1 MTWLALTLLA
11 FAVGLLVQG
20 WWRSPLANPTL
31 IACLIVVPLLVLS
44 HTGYAQYS
52 LDTRPISTLL
62 TPAVVALA
70 VPLYRQRIL
79 IRRAWRAVLLGGVA
93 GTLIAVGL
101 NTLGGRLIGAP
112 HEVRLALTTDSVTS
126 PVAYAISQRL
136 NGAPP
141 LAAAFVII
149 VGLIGAMVLP
159 GLLRR
164 LGVRSAMARGL
175 ALGAVAHGIGT
186 ARAREDGDLS
196 GAAASVGMCLGALV
210 VTLVSAF
217 L

>member
-20 WWRSPLANPTL
+20 RWRSPVANPTL

-70 VPLYRQRIL
+70 VPLYRQRTL

>member
-1 MTWLALTLLA
+1 MTWLAVTLLA
-11 FAVGLLVQG
+11 FAVGLFVQG
-20 WWRSPLANPTL
+20 RVRRAVANPTL
-31 IACLIVVPLLVLS
+31 IACLIVVPLLLLT
-44 HTGYAQYS
+44 HTPYSGYSA
-52 LDTRPISTLL
+52 DTRPLSLLL

-70 VPLYRQRIL
+70 VPLYRQRQF
-79 IRRAWRAVLLGGVA
+79 IRRAWRAVLLGGVV
-93 GTLIAVGL
+93 GTLIAVGVG
-101 NTLGGRLIGAP
+101 TLGGRLIGAP
-112 HEVRLALTTDSVTS
+112 REVRLALSTDSVTS
-126 PVAYAISQRL
+126 PVAYAISERL
-136 NGAPP
+136 HGAPP

-149 VGLIGAMVLP
+149 VGLIGAIALP
-159 GLLRR
+159 GLLNR
-164 LGVRSAMARGL
+164 LGVHSRAARGI

>member
-11 FAVGLLVQG
+11 FALGLLVQSRAG
-20 WWRSPLANPTL
+20 RPLANPTL
-31 IACLIVVPLLVLS
+31 IACLILVPLLLLS
-44 HTGYAQYS
+44 HTAYASYS
-52 LDTRPISTLL
+52 ADTRPLSLLL

-70 VPLYRQRIL
+70 VPLYRQRAL
-79 IRRAWRAVLLGGVA
+79 IQRAWRAVLLGGVV
-93 GTLIAVGL
+93 GTLIAVGI

-112 HEVRLALTTDSVTS
+112 REVRLALSTDSVTS
-126 PVAYAISQRL
+126 PVAYAISERL
-136 NGAPP
+136 HGAPP

-149 VGLIGAMVLP
+149 VGLIGAIVLP
-159 GLLRR
+159 GLLKR
-164 LGVRSAMARGL
+164 LGVTSRMARGI

-210 VTLVSAF
+210 VTLVSAG

>member
-11 FAVGLLVQG
+11 FALGLLVQRRA
-20 WWRSPLANPTL
+20 RSPLANPTL
-31 IACLIVVPLLVLS
+31 IACLILVPLLLLS
-44 HTGYAQYS
+44 HTAYASYS
-52 LDTRPISTLL
+52 ADTRPLSLLL

-70 VPLYRQRIL
+70 VPLYRQRLL
-79 IRRAWRAVLLGGVA
+79 IRRAWRAVLLGGVV
-93 GTLIAVGL
+93 GTLIAVGI
-101 NTLGGRLIGAP
+101 NSLGGRLIQAP
-112 HEVRLALTTDSVTS
+112 REVRLALSTDSVTS
-126 PVAYAISQRL
+126 PVAYAISERL

-149 VGLIGAMVLP
+149 VGLIGAIVLP
-159 GLLRR
+159 GLLKR
-164 LGVRSAMARGL
+164 LGVTSRMARGI

-210 VTLVSAF
+210 VTLASAV

>member
-11 FAVGLLVQG
+11 YALGLAVQARR
-20 WWRSPLANPTL
+20 RSPLANPTL
-31 IACLIVVPLLVLS
+31 IACLLLVPLLLLS
-44 HTGYAQYS
+44 RQGYPTYS
-52 LDTRPISTLL
+52 AGTRPLSVLL

-70 VPLYRQRIL
+70 VPLYRQRTL
-79 IRRAWRAVLLGGVA
+79 IRRAWRAVLLGGVG
-93 GTLIAVGL
+93 GTLLSLGL
-101 NTLGGRLIGAP
+101 NTLGGALLHASRA
-112 HEVRLALTTDSVTS
+112 VRLALSTDAVTS

-136 NGAPP
+136 GGAPS

-149 VGLIGAMVLP
+149 VGLMGAVALP
-159 GLLRR
+159 GLLTR
-164 LGVRSAMARGL
+164 LGVRSPLARGL

-186 ARAREDGDLS
+186 ARARQEGELS

-210 VTLVSAF
+210 VTLVSAW

>member
-1 MTWLALTLLA
+1 MIWLAVTLLA

-20 WWRSPLANPTL
+20 RARSPLANPTM
-31 IACLIVVPLLVLS
+31 IACLILIPLLLLTRTAYGTYSSQSRPLS
-44 HTGYAQYS
+44 
-52 LDTRPISTLL
+52 LLL

-70 VPLYRQRIL
+70 VPLYRQRAL
-79 IRRAWRAVLLGGVA
+79 IRRAWRAVLLGGVL

-112 HEVRLALTTDSVTS
+112 REVRLALTTDSVTS

-136 NGAPP
+136 GGAPP

-149 VGLIGAMVLP
+149 VGLIGAMFLP
-159 GLLRR
+159 GLLKR
-164 LGVRSAMARGL
+164 LGVSSRMARGI

>member
-1 MTWLALTLLA
+1 MTWLAVTLLA
-11 FAVGLLVQG
+11 FAFGLLVQSRAG
-20 WWRSPLANPTL
+20 RPLANSTL
-31 IACLIVVPLLVLS
+31 IACLILVPLLLLS
-44 HTGYAQYS
+44 HTAYASYS
-52 LDTRPISTLL
+52 ADTRPLSLLL

-70 VPLYRQRIL
+70 VPLYRQRAL
-79 IRRAWRAVLLGGVA
+79 IRRAWRAVLLGGVV
-93 GTLIAVGL
+93 GTLIAVGI

-112 HEVRLALTTDSVTS
+112 REVRLALSTDSVTS
-126 PVAYAISQRL
+126 PVAYAISERL
-136 NGAPP
+136 HGAPP

-149 VGLIGAMVLP
+149 VGLIGAIVLP
-159 GLLRR
+159 GLLKR
-164 LGVRSAMARGL
+164 LGVTSRMARGI

-210 VTLVSAF
+210 VTLVSAG

>member
-1 MTWLALTLLA
+1 MIWLAVTLLA
-11 FAVGLLVQG
+11 FALGLLVQG
-20 WWRSPLANPTL
+20 RARSPLANPTL
-31 IACLIVVPLLVLS
+31 IACLILIPLLLLS
-44 HTGYAQYS
+44 RTAYGTYS
-52 LDTRPISTLL
+52 TEARPLSLLL

-70 VPLYRQRIL
+70 VPLYRQRAL
-79 IRRAWRAVLLGGVA
+79 IRRAWRAVLLGGVL

-101 NTLGGRLIGAP
+101 NTLGGRLIGASRD
-112 HEVRLALTTDSVTS
+112 VRLALTTDSVTS

-136 NGAPP
+136 GGAPP

-149 VGLIGAMVLP
+149 VGLIGAMFLP
-159 GLLRR
+159 ALFKR
-164 LGVRSAMARGL
+164 LGVSSRMARGI
-175 ALGAVAHGIGT
+175 ALGAVSHGIGT